1 MSSPIV
7 VRELEAGDD
16 PSHIAFLDRL
26 ALTSPSVLAY
36 HYPFHRELLVTAD
49 MGEPAYFGAWSGEEM
64 VGLLPGFLRSGKYGT
79 VYSSMPYFGPTA
91 GVLCAH
97 DENRAAIHEA
107 LIEAALSKLHDS
119 GDAISA
125 SFYTPLFFDDFEIYD
140 SILPDAAVVDKFT
153 QYIELDRFQPNRS
166 IRYDIRKAL
175 NNGVIVTDEIAPDI
189 LDTFYEIYKQNCLD
203 NRIPLKQKK
212 VIEYL
217 LNASAREKYVRS
229 YFAYRDER
237 MIGGLIFL
245 LSPSTASYWVPG
257 SLHNERSNQPGTAL
271 LDHGIREAQ
280 SLGLHF
286 WNWES
291 SPSRESG
298 VYAFK
303 KKWGS
308 TERSYRIYVV
318 SFEGLDRMRALGQ
331 KEIETHYPFYFVYPF
346 DRL

>member
-1 MSSPIV
+1 M
-7 VRELEAGDD
+7 
-16 PSHIAFLDRL
+16 
-26 ALTSPSVLAY
+26 
-36 HYPFHRELLVTAD
+36 
-49 MGEPAYFGAWSGEEM
+49 
-64 VGLLPGFLRSGKYGT
+64 
-79 VYSSMPYFGPTA
+79 
-91 GVLCAH
+91 
-97 DENRAAIHEA
+97 
-107 LIEAALSKLHDS
+107 
-119 GDAISA
+119 
-125 SFYTPLFFDDFEIYD
+125 
-140 SILPDAAVVDKFT
+140 
-153 QYIELDRFQPNRS
+153 
-166 IRYDIRKAL
+166 
-175 NNGVIVTDEIAPDI
+175 IVTDEIAPDI
-189 LDTFYEIYKQNCLD
+189 LDTFYKIYKQNCLD

-318 SFEGLDRMRALGQ
+318 SFEGLDRMRAYSLSKGYT
-331 KEIETHYPFYFVYPF
+331 K
-346 DRL
+346 